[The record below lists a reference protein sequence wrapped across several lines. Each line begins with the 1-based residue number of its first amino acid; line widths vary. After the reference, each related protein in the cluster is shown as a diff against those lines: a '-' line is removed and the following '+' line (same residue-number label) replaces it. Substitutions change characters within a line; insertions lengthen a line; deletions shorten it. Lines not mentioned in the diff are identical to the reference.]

1 MPTEQTKAVLDHHAE
16 ALSAAEVTDAT
27 LDEIMADYH
36 DDAVFVSNLSGTVVG
51 IDAIRPMFASVTGA
65 IPGFERTSEHI
76 EGEVG
81 YVTWKADGI
90 AFGTDT
96 FVLRDGKIALQT
108 VALHFA

>member
-1 MPTEQTKAVLDHHAE
+1 MPTEQTKAVMDHHTELLATDLTDESLAE
-16 ALSAAEVTDAT
+16 L
-27 LDEIMADYH
+27 MADYH
-36 DDAVFVSNLSGTVVG
+36 EDAMFVSNLSGAVTG
-51 IDAIRPMFASVTGA
+51 HDAIRPMFAGAAA
-65 IPGFERTSEHI
+65 IPGFEQTSQHI

-96 FVLRDGKIALQT
+96 FLMRDGKIAVQT